1 MSRDLLILIAPG
13 FPDTKLSPDRLYYC
27 PQCNVVEGLLATFP
41 ELNDHI
47 DVMRVPFA
55 RPRPAVIERIGK
67 ENQGLPVLIFADPAT
82 APADALRFGEIR
94 FVSDIDRLC
103 ELLAERYGIPHSH

>member
-1 MSRDLLILIAPG
+1 MARDLLILITPG

-27 PQCNVVEGLLATFP
+27 PQCNIVEGLLATFP
-41 ELNDHI
+41 ELNDRLDI
-47 DVMRVPFA
+47 MRVPFA
-55 RPRPAVIERIGK
+55 RPRPAVIERIGE

-82 APADALRFGEIR
+82 APADALTYGETR

-103 ELLAERYGIPHSH
+103 ELLAERYGIPYSH